1 MAKIA
6 RQTKRTNGHVQE
18 VIAGRRRD
26 PVVERN
32 AARRLELP
40 VEEAFPEYYSAEKE
54 AASQAPT
61 PD

>member
-18 VIAGRRRD
+18 VIGGRRRD

-32 AARRLELP
+32 AARRLAMP
-40 VEEAFPEYYSAEKE
+40 VEEVFPEYFSEKE
-54 AASQAPT
+54 AVSQAPT
-61 PD
+61 PS